1 MSKKPNR
8 IIVKTPYLSDT
19 IKELPHGIINK
30 TETGIGATTLEL
42 ESKRNS
48 IIVEPLRVTASA
60 KADKHNALYVGSP
73 IGSFKKKIEK
83 KDIKK
88 YIDDTTIEF
97 KKIIVVA
104 DSLYKVMDAIPKSQH
119 KDYFLMID
127 ECDSFQLDATFR
139 RSMETCYEIYKDHPK
154 DKKCMI
160 SATPLTFSDPDLED
174 EDYTIIQREV
184 PSTREINLIYS
195 DNLMS
200 TAIDKILEITNTFP
214 KEKIVVAY
222 NNATE
227 LYNLANELEK
237 SHSIP
242 FEEISIMCSNG
253 SKEKVKKYFKELES
267 NLLPNKII
275 LKTSAYFTGYDI
287 EEKYHLITL
296 VKNTDKLNCFSELR
310 LKQIAGRAR
319 KGLLSENILLEYH
332 EQKKIIFNKD
342 KLIEAAK
349 LEIKGLT
356 CLSEAYGKSS
366 YLEEQVFDV
375 KELVIK
381 KTNNFGFN
389 LVKLNDNLDPE
400 ISYLNIDALLELN
413 RIQNEVF
420 RNKNTL
426 YNKLISQGNIVTEKI
441 SKSTTKVDKID
452 NKDYII
458 AREERIKKTLT
469 SWSKHAAENYI
480 FSAKDNIE
488 KIVYESFH
496 LLSNYIDK
504 DYLLE
509 QFTKLSSNRKSTLL
523 VKFVYC
529 AKLSIMEDGSLF
541 KQALKSQFEIGVHY
555 TNEEIHKRVNNL
567 LFKINAR
574 LKSPDEKTSIKIFNL
589 FVKATR
595 NNKRAGKP
603 KLVKSYNPK
612 NFPIISTKKEFP
624 ELDDMFKLLFG
635 IQ

>member
-1 MSKKPNR
+1 MAKKPNR

-19 IKELPHGIINK
+19 ISELPYGIINK

-42 ESKRNS
+42 NSKRNS
-48 IIVEPLRVTASA
+48 VIVEPLRVTASA
-60 KADKHNALYVGSP
+60 KAEKHNALYVGSP

-104 DSLYKVMDAIPKSQH
+104 DSLYKVMDAIPKAQH

-342 KLIEAAK
+342 KLIDAAK
-349 LEIKGLT
+349 FQIKGLT
-356 CLSEAYGKSS
+356 CLSESYGKSS
-366 YLEEQVFDV
+366 YLEDQVLNV
-375 KELVIK
+375 KELVVK

-389 LVKLNDNLDPE
+389 LVKLNENLDPE

-420 RNKNTL
+420 QNKNTL
-426 YNKLISQGNIVTEKI
+426 FHKLTSQGNTVFETI
-441 SKSTTKVDKID
+441 SKSITKVDKIE
-452 NKDYII
+452 NKAYIL
-458 AREERIKKTLT
+458 AREERIFKNLN
-469 SWSKHAAENYI
+469 SWSKFNAVDRI
-480 FSAKDNIE
+480 FSAKDNTE
-488 KIVYESFH
+488 MLVYKSFND
-496 LLSNYIDK
+496 LLNYIDK
-504 DYLLE
+504 TYLIEHL
-509 QFTKLSSNRKSTLL
+509 TKLSSNRKSTLL
-523 VKFVYC
+523 KKFVCC
-529 AKLSIMEDGSLF
+529 AKLSIMENSSLY
-541 KQALKSQFEIGVHY
+541 KQALISQFEIGVHY

-612 NFPIISTKKEFP
+612 NIPITNTKKEFP
-624 ELDDMFKLLFG
+624 EIEDLFKELFVME
-635 IQ
+635 

>member
-8 IIVKTPYLSDT
+8 IIVKKPYLSDT
-19 IKELPHGIINK
+19 ITELPYGIINK

-42 ESKRNS
+42 NSERNS
-48 IIVEPLRVTASA
+48 IIVEPLRVTASS
-60 KADKHNALYVGSP
+60 KAEKHNALYVGSP
-73 IGSFKKKIEK
+73 IGSFKKKIEQ

-88 YIDDTTIEF
+88 YTDDASIEF

-104 DSLYKVMDAIPKSQH
+104 DSLYKVMDAIPKHKH

-127 ECDSFQLDATFR
+127 ECDSFQM
-139 RSMETCYEIYKDHPK
+139 SYEIYKAHPK
-154 DKKCMI
+154 DKRCMI
-160 SATPLTFSDPDLED
+160 SATPLTFSDPDLE
-174 EDYTIIQREV
+174 EEEYTIIEREI

-200 TAIDKILEITNTFP
+200 AAIDKILEITHTRPN
-214 KEKIVVAY
+214 EKIVVAY
-222 NNATE
+222 NNATQ

-242 FEEISIMCSNG
+242 SEEISIMCSNG
-253 SKEKVKKYFKELES
+253 SKEKVKKYFKELET
-267 NLLPNKII
+267 NLLPNKIT

-332 EQKKIIFNKD
+332 EQKRMIFKKD
-342 KLIEAAK
+342 ELIEAAK

-389 LVKLNDNLDPE
+389 LVKLNEKLDPE
-400 ISYLNIDALLELN
+400 ISYLNVDALLELN

-426 YNKLISQGNIVTEKI
+426 YNKLISQGNVVAEKI

-469 SWSKHAAENYI
+469 SWSKHAEVDYI
-480 FSAKDNIE
+480 SSAKDNIE
-488 KIVYESFH
+488 KFVYESFS

-504 DYLLE
+504 DYLIE

-523 VKFVYC
+523 LKFVYC

-541 KQALKSQFEIGVHY
+541 KLALKSQFEIGVHY

-567 LFKINAR
+567 LFKINAK
-574 LKSPDEKTSIKIFNL
+574 LESPDEKRSIRIFNL
-589 FVKATR
+589 FIKATR
-595 NNKRAGKP
+595 NNKRTGKP
-603 KLVKSYNPK
+603 KLVKNYNPQD
-612 NFPIISTKKEFP
+612 FPIIRTRKEFP
-624 ELDDMFKLLFG
+624 EFNDLLKELF
-635 IQ
+635 

>member
-8 IIVKTPYLSDT
+8 IIVKKPYLSDT
-19 IKELPHGIINK
+19 ITKLPYGIINK

-42 ESKRNS
+42 NSERNS
-48 IIVEPLRVTASA
+48 IIVEPLRVTASS
-60 KADKHNALYVGSP
+60 KAEKHGALYVGSP
-73 IGSFKKKIEK
+73 IGTFKKKIED
-83 KDIKK
+83 KDITE
-88 YIDDTTIEF
+88 YTNDASIEF

-104 DSLYKVMDAIPKSQH
+104 DSLHKVMDAIPEESH

-139 RSMETCYEIYKDHPK
+139 RSMETCYEIYKTHPK
-154 DKKCMI
+154 NKRCMI

-174 EDYTIIQREV
+174 EDYTIIEREI

-200 TAIDKILEITNTFP
+200 AAIDKILEITHTYPN
-214 KEKIVVAY
+214 EKIVVAY

-227 LYNLANELEK
+227 LNNLANELEK

-242 FEEISIMCSNG
+242 SDEISIMCSNG
-253 SKEKVKKYFKELES
+253 SIEKVKKYFKELQT
-267 NLLPNKII
+267 NLLPNKIT

-332 EQKKIIFNKD
+332 EQKKMIFKKD
-342 KLIEAAK
+342 ELIEAAK

-366 YLEEQVFDV
+366 YLKEQVFDV

-389 LVKLNDNLDPE
+389 LVKMIEKSDPE
-400 ISYLNIDALLELN
+400 ISYLNVDALLELN

-426 YNKLISQGNIVTEKI
+426 YNKLISQGNVVTVNI
-441 SKSTTKVDKID
+441 SKSTTKVDNID

-469 SWSKHAAENYI
+469 SWSKHAAVDYI
-480 FSAKDNIE
+480 SSAKDNIE
-488 KIVYESFH
+488 KFVYESFN

-504 DYLLE
+504 DYLIE

-523 VKFVYC
+523 LKFVYC

-541 KQALKSQFEIGVHY
+541 KLALKSQFEIGVHY

-567 LFKINAR
+567 LFKINAK
-574 LKSPDEKTSIKIFNL
+574 LESPDEKRSIRIFNL
-589 FVKATR
+589 FIKATR
-595 NNKRAGKP
+595 NNKRTGKP
-603 KLVKSYNPK
+603 KLVKNYNPQD
-612 NFPIISTKKEFP
+612 FPIIRTRKEFP
-624 ELDDMFKLLFG
+624 EFNDLLKELF
-635 IQ
+635 